1 MANKFTSLTR
11 AATAAQI
18 AAVAV
23 ALALLPS
30 VLSYAEPVSAT
41 TPFVETLSV
50 SGLAKVKLTP
60 DRAVFTISVETSAK
74 TVGEAVQQNN
84 GKIEQVIAALK
95 KAGATEQEIQTSNF
109 SIFPQQEFTENR
121 RPRVVGYQVSNSLT
135 VTRATVSDAGK
146 LLQAAVDAGANQ
158 AGGLS
163 LVVSDLSRGREEGL
177 QRAFQDAKAKA
188 ETLAKAAGR
197 TVGRALSIS
206 EGIMSAPPSP
216 LFGRTMAAEAKF
228 AEVPVSPGTE
238 EISFTVS
245 VTFELR

>member
-1 MANKFTSLTR
+1 MANKLTSLTP
-11 AATAAQI
+11 AASTARI
-18 AAVAV
+18 FAA
-23 ALALLPS
+23 ALVLLSPVLTSAESAS
-30 VLSYAEPVSAT
+30 VPAAETVSVT
-41 TPFVETLSV
+41 
-50 SGLAKVKLTP
+50 GLAKIKLTP
-60 DRAVFTISVETSAK
+60 DRAVFTVSVETSAK
-74 TVGEAVQQNN
+74 TAGEAVQQNN

-109 SIFPQQEFTENR
+109 SIFPQQEFMENR

-135 VTRATVSDAGK
+135 VTRATVNDAGK

-206 EGIMSAPPSP
+206 EGQTATPPMP
-216 LFGRTMAAEAKF
+216 LFGRTMALQQEKVM
-228 AEVPVSPGTE
+228 EVPVSSGTE

>member
-1 MANKFTSLTR
+1 MANNLTSLT
-11 AATAAQI
+11 AAAITARI
-18 AAVAV
+18 FAA
-23 ALALLPS
+23 ALVLLSP
-30 VLSYAEPVSAT
+30 VLVNAEPAS
-41 TPFVETLSV
+41 TPAAETVSV
-50 SGLAKVKLTP
+50 SGLAKVKLIP
-60 DRAVFTISVETSAK
+60 DRAIFTVSVETSAK
-74 TVGEAVQQNN
+74 TAGEAVQQNN
-84 GKIEQVIAALK
+84 GTIEQVIVALK
-95 KAGATEQEIQTSNF
+95 KAGATGQEIQTSNF
-109 SIFPQQEFTENR
+109 SIFPQQEYTENR

-135 VTRATVSDAGK
+135 VTRATVNDAGK

-163 LVVSDLSRGREEGL
+163 LAVSDPSRGREEAL
-177 QRAFQDAKAKA
+177 PRAFQDAKAKA

-216 LFGRTMAAEAKF
+216 LLGRTMAAEAKF

-245 VTFELR
+245 VVFELR

>member
-1 MANKFTSLTR
+1 MANKLLPLIF
-11 AATAAQI
+11 AAMVT
-18 AAVAV
+18 
-23 ALALLPS
+23 LALLPALAS
-30 VLSYAEPVSAT
+30 AEPASAA
-41 TPFVETLSV
+41 ETISV
-50 SGLAKVKLTP
+50 SGLAKIKLTP
-60 DRAVFTISVETSAK
+60 DRAVFTVSVETSAK
-74 TVGEAVQQNN
+74 TAGEAVQQNN

-95 KAGATEQEIQTSNF
+95 KAGATEQEIQTTNF

-121 RPRVVGYQVSNSLT
+121 RPRVVGYQVTNSLT
-135 VTRATVSDAGK
+135 VTSATVNDAGK

-163 LVVSDLSRGREEGL
+163 LVVSDLTRGREEGL

-216 LFGRTMAAEAKF
+216 LLSRTMAAEAKF

>member
-1 MANKFTSLTR
+1 MANKLSSLIS
-11 AATAAQI
+11 AAM
-18 AAVAV
+18 V
-23 ALALLPS
+23 ALALLPALAS
-30 VLSYAEPVSAT
+30 AEPASAA
-41 TPFVETLSV
+41 ETISV
-50 SGLAKVKLTP
+50 SGLAKIKLTP
-60 DRAVFTISVETSAK
+60 DRAVFTVSVETSAK
-74 TVGEAVQQNN
+74 TAGEAVQQNN
-84 GKIEQVIAALK
+84 DKIEQVIAALK
-95 KAGATEQEIQTSNF
+95 KAGATEQEIQTTNF

-121 RPRVVGYQVSNSLT
+121 RPRVVGYQVTNSLT
-135 VTRATVSDAGK
+135 VTRATVNDAGK

-163 LVVSDLSRGREEGL
+163 LVVSDLTRGREEGL
-177 QRAFQDAKAKA
+177 QRAFQDAKTKA

-197 TVGRALSIS
+197 TVGRVLSIS

-216 LFGRTMAAEAKF
+216 LLGRTMAAEAKF

>member
-1 MANKFTSLTR
+1 MANKHLPLTQLAITAR
-11 AATAAQI
+11 IFAA
-18 AAVAV
+18 
-23 ALALLPS
+23 ALALLSP
-30 VLSYAEPVSAT
+30 VLANAEPASTA
-41 TPFVETLSV
+41 ETVSV
-50 SGLAKVKLTP
+50 SGLAKLKLIP
-60 DRAVFTISVETSAK
+60 DRAMFTVSVETSAK

-84 GKIEQVIAALK
+84 SKIEQVIAALK

-121 RPRVVGYQVSNSLT
+121 RPRVVGYQVTNSLT
-135 VTRATVSDAGK
+135 VTRATVNDAGK

-188 ETLAKAAGR
+188 KTLAKAADR
-197 TVGRALSIS
+197 TLGRALSIS
-206 EGIMSAPPSP
+206 EGIMQTPPSP
-216 LFGRTMAAEAKF
+216 LFGRTMAKAEASF

-238 EISFTVS
+238 ETSFTVS
-245 VTFELR
+245 VIFELR

>member
-1 MANKFTSLTR
+1 MTNKLTSLTT
-11 AATAAQI
+11 TAA
-18 AAVAV
+18 AARIFVA
-23 ALALLPS
+23 ALALLP
-30 VLSYAEPVSAT
+30 VLASAEPAS
-41 TPFVETLSV
+41 TPAAETISV
-50 SGLAKVKLTP
+50 SGLAKVKLIP
-60 DRAVFTISVETSAK
+60 DRVVFTISVETSAK

-95 KAGATEQEIQTSNF
+95 KAGATEQEIQTTNF

-121 RPRVVGYQVSNSLT
+121 RPRIVGYQVSNSLT

-216 LFGRTMAAEAKF
+216 LLGRTMAAEAKF

>member
-1 MANKFTSLTR
+1 VANKLSSLTR
-11 AATAAQI
+11 ISMAARFF
-18 AAVAV
+18 AAV
-23 ALALLPS
+23 LALLPP

-41 TPFVETLSV
+41 TPFAETLSV

-163 LVVSDLSRGREEGL
+163 LVVSDLTRGREEGL

-216 LFGRTMAAEAKF
+216 LLGRTMAAEAKF
-228 AEVPVSPGTE
+228 AEVPVSPGAE